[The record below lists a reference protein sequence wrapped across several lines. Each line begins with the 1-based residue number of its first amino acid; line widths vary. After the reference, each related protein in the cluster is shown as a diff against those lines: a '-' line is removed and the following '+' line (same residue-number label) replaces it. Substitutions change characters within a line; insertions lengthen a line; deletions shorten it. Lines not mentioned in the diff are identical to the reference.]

1 MRREIAISVLLI
13 IGSISIIF
21 TGGSEGTEESTE
33 DRISISSDWEGPP
46 LIRDRDGEIEFNLT
60 GPEGMFN
67 DSIGKIYS
75 IMIFNEYI
83 NGWQSFIDMDFFNL
97 NIIRIEDRWIAS
109 VEVQKFVGG
118 NCIITLKVEN
128 STMADEVLL
137 EINVTVENSPPEK
150 PDRFYIYPDPSRD
163 LNVGDEIEFFVS
175 SVKDPDNDK
184 LTYFWDFGDGA
195 TTTGMNV
202 THTYSKKGFKS
213 VSMWV
218 SDGDFE
224 TEKIYQRIEI
234 LDEHP
239 YINDRDYDYVEDS
252 LDAFP
257 DDWAAS
263 VDTDGDGYPN
273 RWNDRRDMDDSR
285 TGLKLDNYPEDPER
299 NGYEEKGDL
308 GEKIIMILILC
319 SLVVIA
325 LLIATMIA
333 VILKDKF
340 HYKDLQKNDA

>member
-1 MRREIAISVLLI
+1 MRGEIAISVLLN

-33 DRISISSDWEGPP
+33 NRISISSDWEGPP
-46 LIRDRDGEIEFNLT
+46 LIRDRDGEIEFYLT
-60 GPEGMFN
+60 GPKGMFN
-67 DSIGKIYS
+67 GSIGKIYS

-83 NGWQSFIDMDFFNL
+83 NGWQSFIKMDFFNL
-97 NIIRIEDRWIAS
+97 NILRIEDRWIAS
-109 VEVQKFVGG
+109 VEVWEDTWGIC
-118 NCIITLKVEN
+118 NLTLRVEN
-128 STMADEVLL
+128 STRIDDVQLV
-137 EINVTVENSPPEK
+137 IIVTVENSPPEK
-150 PDRFYIYPDPSRD
+150 PDRFYIYPDPSTD
-163 LNVGDEIEFFVS
+163 LYEGDEIEFSVS
-175 SVKDPDNDK
+175 SVKDPDDDR

-224 TEKIYQRIEI
+224 TEKISRKIEI
-234 LDEHP
+234 LEK
-239 YINDRDYDYVEDS
+239 YIYFNDRDYDNVEDS

-263 VDTDGDGYPN
+263 VDIDGDGYPN
-273 RWNDRRDMDDSR
+273 RWNDGRDMDDSR

-299 NGYEEKGDL
+299 NGYEVEKS
-308 GEKIIMILILC
+308 GERIILILILV
-319 SLVVIA
+319 SLIIIAILIIAMIVI
-325 LLIATMIA
+325 II
-333 VILKDKF
+333 KGR
-340 HYKDLQKNDA
+340 